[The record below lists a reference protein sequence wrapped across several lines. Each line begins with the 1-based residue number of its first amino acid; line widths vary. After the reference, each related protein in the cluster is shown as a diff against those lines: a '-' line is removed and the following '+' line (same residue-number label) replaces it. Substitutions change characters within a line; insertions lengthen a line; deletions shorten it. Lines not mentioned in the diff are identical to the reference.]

1 MCSEMRRCMQSVDV
15 KPKTLKMHETDA
27 VTASI
32 GLRMYAKASVFR
44 KRFSV
49 HPCTLRRWAD
59 AGKLRFVRSPGGTRL
74 YELPGD
80 AHGLPDDG
88 PAKKKIVYA
97 RVSSAK
103 QKDDLR
109 RQVDFLSAKFP
120 DHVVVT
126 DVGSGVN
133 WKRRGLLSVLDD
145 ADRDLVEE
153 VVVASRDRL
162 CRFAYELVEHVLGR
176 RGVRIVVLET
186 TDSSPE
192 RELSDDLLSI
202 VQIFCRRNGTPG
214 AGNRASHEEDQAAP
228 LPPATR
234 GPEPV
239 R

>member
-1 MCSEMRRCMQSVDV
+1 M
-15 KPKTLKMHETDA
+15 
-27 VTASI
+27 
-32 GLRMYAKASVFR
+32 
-44 KRFSV
+44 
-49 HPCTLRRWAD
+49 
-59 AGKLRFVRSPGGTRL
+59 

-109 RQVDFLSAKFP
+109 RQVDFLRTEFP

-145 ADRDLVEE
+145 ADRGLVEE

-176 RGVRIVVLET
+176 RGVRIVVLDSE
-186 TDSSPE
+186 DSSPE

-202 VQIFCRRNGTPG
+202 VQIFCCRRNGKRRYAARGPG
-214 AGNRASHEEDQAAP
+214 AGDRASHEEDQAEP
-228 LPPATR
+228 DQPAER
-234 GPEPV
+234 GVEPV